1 MSRMVK
7 SSWGKM
13 PSLREVDTGQ
23 PILIIVRRGR
33 RGKGFTVAPADD
45 ATNVEPCSTEA
56 ELGESIR
63 ALLDDPNQPRFDPSS
78 LDDDDDEEEEP
89 RRRKS
94 RARKA
99 RSSSDDD
106 DDGDEDDDQESGSL
120 IGDLMNGVGDNGRDP
135 TDQLIMNIGSKLL
148 RGAQNMS
155 TSGKSRRK
163 RGRGNG

>member
-13 PSLREVDTGQ
+13 PSNREVDTGQ
-23 PILIIVRRGR
+23 PILVIVRRGR

-45 ATNVEPCSTEA
+45 AANIEPCADEA

-63 ALLDDPNQPRFDPSS
+63 AMLDDPNQPRFDPSS
-78 LDDDDDEEEEP
+78 LDDEDEDEDERP
-89 RRRKS
+89 RRRKA

-99 RSSSDDD
+99 RAEGD
-106 DDGDEDDDQESGSL
+106 DEDEDEDEGEGSNGI

-135 TDQLIMNIGSKLL
+135 TDQLLMNIGSKLL
-148 RGAQNMS
+148 RAGQNLS

-163 RGRGNG
+163 RSRRDD